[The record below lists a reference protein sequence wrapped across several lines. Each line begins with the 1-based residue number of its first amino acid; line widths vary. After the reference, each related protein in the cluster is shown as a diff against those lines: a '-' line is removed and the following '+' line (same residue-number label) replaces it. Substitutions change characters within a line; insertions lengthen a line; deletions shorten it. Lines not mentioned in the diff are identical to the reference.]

1 MATAPSTF
9 EPGPDSFVATDT
21 YEVGERMSAWEDT
34 WRRLRRNKLALV
46 GMAIIVILVITAI
59 VSSFWTPYDVWRQS
73 LGPTYQGPTGK
84 HPFGLDDSGR
94 DILSRLMG
102 GAQVSMVVGVG
113 TATLSSI
120 IGIMLGLLAGFYRGW
135 VDTLVSLLI
144 NVFYGLPDL
153 LIVLLIV
160 AVTQQRGLGNII
172 LAISLT
178 AWLGMAR
185 LVRGQ
190 TLSLREREFVEAARS
205 VGTRDRWILVRHIF
219 PNALGPIIVQAT
231 FVIPAAILFEAFLS
245 YLGFGVK
252 PPTPSW
258 GAMASDGFRSLQY
271 APHIILIPAA
281 ALCITLMAFN
291 FMGDGL
297 RDALDPRM
305 RR

>member
-1 MATAPSTF
+1 MATAPSSF
-9 EPGPDSFVATDT
+9 EAEQTFVASDT
-21 YEVGERMSAWEDT
+21 YEIGQQVSHWRDT
-34 WRRLRRNKLALV
+34 WRRLRRNRLSVAGMVVVAILLV
-46 GMAIIVILVITAI
+46 TAI
-59 VSSFWTPYDVWRQS
+59 VAMFWTPYPVWLQS
-73 LGPTYQGPTGK
+73 IGPTYQPPTLK

-102 GAQVSMVVGVG
+102 GAQVSMIVGVG

-135 VDTLVSLLI
+135 VDSVISLLI
-144 NVFYGLPDL
+144 NIFYGIPDL

-160 AVTQQRGLGNII
+160 AVTQQRGLQNII

-190 TLSLREREFVEAARS
+190 TMSLREREFVEAARS
-205 VGTRDRWILVRHIF
+205 VGTRDHFIMLRHIF

-258 GAMASDGFRSLQY
+258 GAMCSEGFRSLQY

>member
-1 MATAPSTF
+1 MWQDA
-9 EPGPDSFVATDT
+9 
-21 YEVGERMSAWEDT
+21 
-34 WRRLRRNKLALV
+34 WRRLRRNRLALV
-46 GMAIIVILVITAI
+46 GMAIVTILILTAI
-59 VSSFWTPYDVWRQS
+59 ISAFWTPYPVWIQS
-73 LGPTYQGPTGK
+73 LGPTYQGPTAK
-84 HPFGLDDSGR
+84 HLFGLDDSGR

-102 GAQVSMVVGVG
+102 GAQVSMIVGVG

-120 IGIMLGLLAGFYRGW
+120 IGIVLGLLAGFYRGW
-135 VDTLVSLLI
+135 VDAVVSLLI
-144 NVFYGLPDL
+144 NIFYGLPDL

-160 AVTQQRGLGNII
+160 AVTQQRGLQNII

-205 VGTRDRWILVRHIF
+205 VGTRDVHLLIRHIF

-258 GAMASDGFRSLQY
+258 GAMASEGYRSLQF

-281 ALCITLMAFN
+281 ALCLTLMAFN

>member
-1 MATAPSTF
+1 MATAPSSF
-9 EPGPDSFVATDT
+9 EADQTFVASDT
-21 YEVGERMSAWEDT
+21 YEVGEQVSHWRDT
-34 WRRLRRNKLALV
+34 WRRLRRNRLAIAGMVVVIVLLLV
-46 GMAIIVILVITAI
+46 AI
-59 VSSFWTPYDVWRQS
+59 VAQFWTPYPVWLQS
-73 LGPTYQGPTGK
+73 VGPTYQPPTLK

-102 GAQVSMVVGVG
+102 GAQVSMIVGVG

-120 IGIMLGLLAGFYRGW
+120 IGIMLGMLAGFYRGW
-135 VDTLVSLLI
+135 VDSLISLLI
-144 NVFYGLPDL
+144 NVFYGIPDL

-160 AVTQQRGLGNII
+160 AVTQQRGIQNII

-205 VGTRDRWILVRHIF
+205 VGTRDIHLLIRHIF

-258 GAMASDGFRSLQY
+258 GAMCSEGFRSLQY

-281 ALCITLMAFN
+281 ALCLTLMAFN

>member
-1 MATAPSTF
+1 MATSPSSF
-9 EPGPDSFVATDT
+9 EAETTFVASDT
-21 YEVGERMSAWEDT
+21 YEIGEQVSHWRDT
-34 WRRLRRNKLALV
+34 WRRLRRNRLAVAGMVVVIVLFLV
-46 GMAIIVILVITAI
+46 AVVAQ
-59 VSSFWTPYDVWRQS
+59 FWTPYPVWLQS
-73 LGPTYQGPTGK
+73 VGPTYQGPTAK

-102 GAQVSMVVGVG
+102 GAQVSMIVGVG
-113 TATLSSI
+113 TASLSSL
-120 IGIMLGLLAGFYRGW
+120 IGIVLGLLAGFYRGW
-135 VDTLVSLLI
+135 VDTVISLLI
-144 NVFYGLPDL
+144 NIFYGIPDL

-160 AVTQQRGLGNII
+160 AVTQQRGIQNII

-205 VGTRDRWILVRHIF
+205 VGTRDHFILIRHIF

-258 GAMASDGFRSLQY
+258 GAMCSEGFRSLQY
-271 APHIILIPAA
+271 APHIILIPAS
-281 ALCITLMAFN
+281 ALCLTLMAFN

>member
-1 MATAPSTF
+1 MATSPSSF
-9 EPGPDSFVATDT
+9 EPDTTFVATDT
-21 YEVGERMSAWEDT
+21 YEVCEQMSMWQDA
-34 WRRLRRNKLALV
+34 WRRLRRNRLALV
-46 GMAIIVILVITAI
+46 GMAIVTILILTAI
-59 VSSFWTPYDVWRQS
+59 ISAFWTPYPVWIQS
-73 LGPTYQGPTGK
+73 LGPTYQGPTAK
-84 HPFGLDDSGR
+84 HLFGLDDSGR

-102 GAQVSMVVGVG
+102 GAQVSMIVGVG

-120 IGIMLGLLAGFYRGW
+120 IGIILGLLAGFYRGW
-135 VDTLVSLLI
+135 VDAVVSLLI
-144 NVFYGLPDL
+144 NIFYGLPDL

-160 AVTQQRGLGNII
+160 AVTQQRGLQNII

-205 VGTRDRWILVRHIF
+205 VGTRDVHLLIRHIF

-258 GAMASDGFRSLQY
+258 GAMASEGYRSLQF